1 MKKISI
7 IVPVYNEQESLPFLY
22 ERLEKLINSIENYEF
37 EILFVND
44 GSEDKTLDIIEEI
57 ASKDKKVKIISFSRN
72 FGHQAAVTCGLR
84 ATTGDAVEM
93 QWL

>member
-7 IVPVYNEQESLPFLY
+7 IVPAYNEQDSLPFLY

-44 GSEDKTLDIIEEI
+44 GSKDKTLELIKEYRE
-57 ASKDKKVKIISFSRN
+57 KDNRILEKK
-72 FGHQAAVTCGLR
+72 Q
-84 ATTGDAVEM
+84 
-93 QWL
+93 Q